1 MVEQFPSPHSIRLM
15 VWQQQH
21 YNLAQPK
28 RALVKK
34 SPRQIREIRNTNK
47 ARKLLASQI
56 SKHNKLK
63 TDKKKKKFAGSA
75 SLQNNLNLLRCSTRL
90 IVTRWSTTL
99 PFRRYRYIYIRPYL
113 YICIYSY
120 IAGPRGRRL
129 RTEDWRQLWLT
140 QKFHFLRNKFNACGS
155 WVGVCVCECA

>member
-90 IVTRWSTTL
+90 IVTR
-99 PFRRYRYIYIRPYL
+99 
-113 YICIYSY
+113 
-120 IAGPRGRRL
+120 
-129 RTEDWRQLWLT
+129 
-140 QKFHFLRNKFNACGS
+140 
-155 WVGVCVCECA
+155 